1 MISKRVLKTAEGWL
15 GKRSD
20 LSEEKKVA
28 FLNYIQPM
36 DNLTAL
42 ATAKWYAND
51 MIRVPEDQT
60 SIDESILVA
69 KRAKVDPLTYSN
81 PLKILNSF
89 KQYKIKEKA
98 IDPDTVPELSNG
110 RTVGP
115 SSFSIRIYDVE
126 DTKEGQLA
134 MRKII
139 NTHWGEDANPWC
151 VLQGDGEGNLS
162 EHAWKYWNK
171 YNGVPKKVAF
181 KNGKLLSFCAN
192 DYAFNQWWDRQ
203 DVPYNGIRFVE
214 KLKDDKLR
222 RSAFYEL
229 KENGDIASR
238 SLPFL
243 GNMQNGEYKEW
254 HENEQLKL
262 RENYK
267 NGNLD
272 GPSEEW
278 YDNGQLKT
286 CGDWKKGN
294 REGIKESFYE
304 NGQLE
309 SKINYSGGYRD
320 CVIEEWYPNG
330 QLKQKPKYK
339 DGKVEGVQERWYE
352 NGQLEIRG
360 QFHGGRY
367 EGLFE
372 VWHENG
378 QLKARVTYKDG
389 NRNGLRE
396 EWSENGTLV
405 VRENY
410 KDGKLEGLREEWYK
424 NGQIKERTNYK
435 EGEKDG
441 LHERFYYSGSLLSR
455 ESYKEGLKDGL
466 CESWWENEKL
476 KTQISYKGG
485 REEGECKT
493 WLKNGL
499 LKSKWNSKNG
509 WLEGL
514 VENWWDNGQL
524 ATRCNYKDGQLEGLR
539 ESWHENGQLMRRE
552 NYKNGLQNG
561 LVETRNEDGSVT
573 RSVYNNGE
581 LQQEKRA
588 KSFIKMGNEQ
598 RTIIAPRESTI
609 GMKA

>member
-1 MISKRVLKTAEGWL
+1 MISNRGLKTAEGWL
-15 GKRSD
+15 GKRRD
-20 LSEEKKVA
+20 LSEEQKVA

-51 MIRVPEDQT
+51 MVRVPEDQT

-69 KRAKVDPLTYSN
+69 KQAKIDPLTYSN
-81 PLKILNSF
+81 PLKILNTF
-89 KQYKIKEKA
+89 KQYKIKGKA
-98 IDPDTVPELSNG
+98 IDPDTVPEFSNG
-110 RTVGP
+110 RTIGP
-115 SSFSIRIYDVE
+115 LSFSIRVYDVE
-126 DTKEGQLA
+126 DTKKGQLA

-139 NTHWGEDANPWC
+139 NTHWGEDANPWR
-151 VLQGDGEGNLS
+151 VLQGDGEGTLL

-192 DYAFNQWWDRQ
+192 DYALNQWWDRQ

-214 KLKDDKLR
+214 KIKNDKLR

-243 GNMQNGEYKEW
+243 GNKQNGEYKEW

-278 YDNGQLKT
+278 YENGHLKT
-286 CGDWKKGN
+286 RGDWKNGN

-304 NGQLE
+304 NGQL
-309 SKINYSGGYRD
+309 
-320 CVIEEWYPNG
+320 
-330 QLKQKPKYK
+330 
-339 DGKVEGVQERWYE
+339 
-352 NGQLEIRG
+352 
-360 QFHGGRY
+360 
-367 EGLFE
+367 
-372 VWHENG
+372 
-378 QLKARVTYKDG
+378 KARATYKDG
-389 NRNGLRE
+389 NRNGLYE
-396 EWSENGTLV
+396 EWDEKGNLV

-410 KDGKLEGLREEWYK
+410 KDGKLEGLREERYK

-441 LHERFYYSGSLLSR
+441 LHERFYDSGKLFSR
-455 ESYKEGLKDGL
+455 ESYKDGLKDGL
-466 CESWWENEKL
+466 SENWWENGRL
-476 KTQISYKGG
+476 KTQICYKEG

-509 WLEGL
+509 WLDGL
-514 VENWWDNGQL
+514 VENWWKNGNFADRANYKNGKLDGVQESWWENGYLESRKNFIQGKLDGLYEKWDRDGQL
-524 ATRCNYKDGQLEGLR
+524 ESRENYKDGQR
-539 ESWHENGQLMRRE
+539 H
-552 NYKNGLQNG
+552 G

-573 RSVYNNGE
+573 RSIYNNGE
-581 LQQEKRA
+581 LQQEKST

-598 RTIIAPRESTI
+598 RTIIAPRESKI
-609 GMKA
+609 CMKA